1 MKRVLQ
7 PSLRGRHDRNN
18 LGILATLLVLALS
31 GSTFA
36 QHARE
41 VFGTNRIQY
50 KDFKWTYITSEN
62 FDIYY
67 YDSRKVV
74 ATEVANYLEGE
85 FDRIT
90 DLIGYPPYLKTKV
103 FLYNSVADLK
113 QSNIGLNRNPY
124 IMGGETEFIQPY
136 VEIAHPGTLLEF
148 KEELLLKVADLMVNE
163 MMFGG
168 SLKDMFQQSVLL
180 NLPEW
185 FTKGASLYAAKGW
198 DSEMDDFARQLVR
211 SRKANRATNLTGKE
225 AALAGQSIW
234 NYIAEKYGKSSL
246 SNILNYSRVI
256 RNEQRSVLITL
267 GVPFRQLMSDW
278 KQFYLSAEQ
287 RVSSDYVFPADSNRF
302 SPSHRKTA
310 VYTAMKISPDGRYFA
325 YAENDRGKYVV
336 KVKSLE
342 NEREM
347 TILNGGLK
355 VLNQTVDYRTP
366 LLNWSDDHTLGVI
379 GEDRGKFVFWLYDL
393 NTRSKLPRELD
404 KFNNIRSFDF
414 SANGRLVV
422 LSAEQDGQNDLFLLS
437 SRRDRIR
444 RLTNDIFD
452 DLDPS
457 FIPNSNSIVFSSNR
471 TTDTVNVKRGG
482 FKDIRTNDYNLF
494 IYDLDSTAN
503 VVERVT
509 NAIGK
514 DYYPNAIDEN
524 TIFYLSDQR
533 GITNLFRYNRQ
544 TKIYTQ
550 VTNFAS
556 GIKEYDIDFGTNTF
570 AMVATKR
577 LTDDIFVVRNFDRN
591 RQIFTPA
598 TKRQDMQQA
607 KQLVE
612 KRKSTANKNM
622 SLKDLIN
629 QRLKETNP
637 DTLKVDSV
645 VRTTP
650 QKPDSVKQKS
660 SSEVNTENYSFED
673 APPVAPP
680 KETLKTPTPEK
691 KTVSTEDYKFE
702 DEEVKKIN
710 QPSETFLNR
719 YLKTNTATRING
731 PFPYQPKFSWDN
743 VVANIVIDP
752 IRGWS
757 LKGETQMNDMLENFR
772 LTGGIQVSMTDWKS
786 GDVYAEVQYLPKR
799 IDYGLRLDRKTIY
812 GINTLTGREQKYAFQ
827 KIEVSASMPLLTRLR
842 VSLKPFVGFTRFV
855 DRGISTPSGPPQFLA
870 SQQQFYGGAKGELV
884 FDNSITT
891 GLNIVEGT
899 RAKASFI
906 NYQAMGNRSKSFS
919 QLVVDIRHYQKIYRE
934 IVFAIRGYG
943 GSFMGAAP
951 KQYVLGGMDNWIG
964 NRTNYEG
971 VGNPLSQFEGFN
983 QGLLFLEFATSL
995 RGFDY
1000 ATFYG
1005 TSALVGNAELRVP
1018 LVRAFSSGPIASNFF
1033 RNMQFTAFYDIG
1045 TSWTGKPSFSG
1056 EQSARSRVVESNTFD
1071 IKIDE
1076 YLNPWL
1082 YSYGFGFRS
1091 MIFGYYTKVD
1101 FAWPVENY
1109 VVKEP
1114 RIHIT
1119 FGFDF

>member
-1 MKRVLQ
+1 MKR
-7 PSLRGRHDRNN
+7 
-18 LGILATLLVLALS
+18 ILVLAFLWAPVAAF
-31 GSTFA
+31 G

-41 VFGTNRIQY
+41 TFGTNRIQY
-50 KDFKWTYITSEN
+50 QEFKWTYITSEN
-62 FDIYY
+62 FDVYY
-67 YDSRKVV
+67 YDSRRNV
-74 ATEVANYLEGE
+74 ATEVTNFLEGE

-103 FLYNSVADLK
+103 FLYNSVADMK

-185 FTKGASLYAAKGW
+185 FTKGAAYYVAKGW

-211 SRKANRATNLTGKE
+211 SRKANRATSLTGKE

-234 NYIAEKYGKSSL
+234 NYIVEKYGKSSL

-256 RNEQRSVLITL
+256 RNEKRSVLITL
-267 GVPFRQLMSDW
+267 GAPFSQVMSDW

-287 RVSSDYVFPADSNRF
+287 KVSSDYVFPSDSNRF
-302 SPSHRKTA
+302 SPPHRKTA
-310 VYTAMKISPDGRYFA
+310 VYTTMKISPDGRYFA

-342 NEREM
+342 NDREM

-355 VLNQTVDYRTP
+355 VLNQTVDYHTP
-366 LLNWSDDHTLGVI
+366 LLNWADDHTLGVI
-379 GEDRGKFVFWLYDL
+379 GEEKGKFVFWLYDL

-404 KFNNIRSFDF
+404 KFNNIRSFGF
-414 SANGRLVV
+414 SASGRLVI

-437 SRRDRIR
+437 SRRDRVR

-457 FIPNSNSIVFSSNR
+457 FIPNTNAIVFSSNR
-471 TTDTVNVKRGG
+471 TTDTVNIKKGG
-482 FKDIRTNDYNLF
+482 IKDIRTNDYNLF
-494 IYDLDSTAN
+494 MYDLDSTST
-503 VVERVT
+503 VVERIT
-509 NAIGK
+509 NSIGK
-514 DYYPNAIDEN
+514 DYYPFALNKDV
-524 TIFYLSDQR
+524 FYYLSDQR
-533 GITNLFRYNRQ
+533 GITNLFRFDRQ
-544 TKIYTQ
+544 SKIYSQ

-556 GIKEYDIDFGTNTF
+556 GIKEYDMEFSTNTF
-570 AMVATKR
+570 AMVSTKR
-577 LTDDIFVVRNFDRN
+577 LTDEIFVFRNFDRN

-598 TKRQDMQQA
+598 TKRQDTQQA

-612 KRKSTANKNM
+612 RRKAAVNKNM

-629 QRLKETNP
+629 QRLKEANP
-637 DTLKVDSV
+637 DTVKLDSAKQLTPVSPADTLK
-645 VRTTP
+645 
-650 QKPDSVKQKS
+650 KS
-660 SSEVNTENYSFED
+660 APNVVNTENYSFED
-673 APPVAPP
+673 APPVAAP
-680 KETLKTPTPEK
+680 KQDTTKAQPEK
-691 KTVSTEDYKFE
+691 KIVNTQDYVFE
-702 DEEVKKIN
+702 DEEVKKLN

-719 YLKTNTATRING
+719 YLKNNAATRING
-731 PFPYQPKFSWDN
+731 PFPYQPKFSWNN

-752 IRGWS
+752 LRGWS

-772 LTGGIQVSMTDWKS
+772 LVGGIQVSMNDWKS
-786 GDVYAEVQYLPKR
+786 GDVYTEVQYLPR
-799 IDYGLRLDRKTIY
+799 RVDYGLRFDRKTIFW
-812 GINTLTGREQKYAFQ
+812 ISDLGRQEKYTYQKVEY
-827 KIEVSASMPLLTRLR
+827 SMSLPLLTRLR
-842 VSLKPFVGFTRFV
+842 VSVKPFASFTRFV
-855 DRGISTPSGPPQFLA
+855 DRGLEAPNTPSGGPVFNP
-870 SQQQFYGGAKGELV
+870 SQQQFYGGVKGELV

-891 GLNIVEGT
+891 GLNIIEGT
-899 RAKASFI
+899 RGKISFT
-906 NYQAMGNRSKSFS
+906 NYQALKNVNQGFS
-919 QLVVDIRHYQKIYRE
+919 HLVVDFRHYQKIYKE
-934 IVFAIRGYG
+934 IVLAFRGFG
-943 GSFMGAAP
+943 GSFMGKAP
-951 KQYVLGGMDNWIG
+951 KQYALGGMDNWIG
-964 NRTNYEG
+964 NRSNYDG
-971 VGNPLSQFEGFN
+971 VGNPLVKANGFN
-983 QGLLFLEFATSL
+983 SGLIFLEYATSL

-1045 TSWTGKPSFSG
+1045 TSWSGKPSFTG
-1056 EQSARSRVVESNTFD
+1056 ERSVRSRVVGGGTAPFE

-1109 VVKEP
+1109 VVQDP